1 MADKIN
7 CFIELCRNK
16 KMEEAKEFYFSNKDL
31 KDLIDDKIYN
41 SEEDIA
47 DIEKYVIGFEN
58 SKMKEIIKN
67 FINLCKENNLKE
79 AKRYYFANKDL
90 IDEINDGRIC
100 KISENFI
107 DDFFKKCINDKQH
120 KIVELIVELELIN
133 INNFF
138 NYYILGESDGDLELA
153 KYISQNPIIN
163 KYVDI
168 DDYILR
174 GLCVQLNIT
183 YERTYDDSV
192 LKLKN
197 RVMIFEILKWIL
209 EEVKPDYD
217 IIAIKT
223 IKEGIKVYDY
233 DNYDILKYLNEYID
247 KREKII
253 LQEMINKC
261 VMDNYIIFA
270 TATNK

>member
-1 MADKIN
+1 MADKFN

-16 KMEEAKEFYFSNKDL
+16 KMEEAEEFYFANKDL
-31 KDLIDDKIYN
+31 KDLINEKIYN

-47 DIEKYVIGFEN
+47 YIEKYVIGFEN
-58 SKMKEIIKN
+58 SKMKEIIEN

-79 AKRYYFANKDL
+79 AKKYYIANEDL
-90 IDEINDGRIC
+90 IDEINDGRYC

-107 DDFFKKCINDKQH
+107 DDFFEKCIYDKQN
-120 KIVELIVELELIN
+120 KIVELIVDLKLVDVN
-133 INNFF
+133 SLFH
-138 NYYILGESDGDLELA
+138 YYILGECDGHLEFA

-163 KYVDI
+163 KYVNI
-168 DDYILR
+168 DDNILR
-174 GLCVQLNIT
+174 GLCVQLNIK
-183 YERTYDDSV
+183 YEQTYDDSV

-197 RVMIFEILKWIL
+197 RNMIFEILKWIL

-233 DNYDILKYLNEYID
+233 DNYPILKYLNEYID